1 MIYEEIIWMEVVFI
15 VDVGVEDVSKGDI
28 VGFAKASSLIQI
40 ILRMT

>member
-1 MIYEEIIWMEVVFI
+1 MNYEEIIWIEDVVI
-15 VDVGVEDVSKGDI
+15 LDDRVKDVSKGDI